1 MQEVFQKVLLL
12 GYAYGII
19 KEVQARRDYI
29 MNELGTY
36 IKEKRTEKGL
46 SIRRLAELAAISH
59 TEVKRI
65 EDGLRKQTSPQ
76 VLRSIASALGVPYED
91 LMAAAGYI
99 DEPTAETESSTV
111 ATGIKDTED
120 LSQEEIDQVNQYIAF
135 LKSRRK
141 D

>member
-1 MQEVFQKVLLL
+1 MLLL
-12 GYAYGII
+12 GYTHGIM
-19 KEVQARRDYI
+19 KVVQARRII

>member
-1 MQEVFQKVLLL
+1 MLLL
-12 GYAYGII
+12 GYTHGIM
-19 KEVQARRDYI
+19 KVVQARRII

-99 DEPTAETESSTV
+99 DEPTAETESGTV

-120 LSQEEIDQVNQYIAF
+120 LSQEEIEQVNQYIAF
-135 LKSRRK
+135 LKSQRK

>member
-1 MQEVFQKVLLL
+1 MLLL
-12 GYAYGII
+12 GCAYGII

-111 ATGIKDTED
+111 ANGIKDTED

>member
-1 MQEVFQKVLLL
+1 
-12 GYAYGII
+12 
-19 KEVQARRDYI
+19 

-36 IKEKRTEKGL
+36 KKEKRTEKGL
-46 SIRRLAELAAISH
+46 SIRRLAELADISH

-76 VLRSIASALGVPYED
+76 VLRSIASALSVPYED

-99 DEPTAETESSTV
+99 DEPAAESDGGTV
-111 ATGIKDTED
+111 VAGIKDTED

>member
-1 MQEVFQKVLLL
+1 M
-12 GYAYGII
+12 
-19 KEVQARRDYI
+19 KEVQARRDCI

-46 SIRRLAELAAISH
+46 SIRRLAELADISH

-99 DEPTAETESSTV
+99 DEPAAELDRGTV
-111 ATGIKDTED
+111 AAGIKDTED

-135 LKSRRK
+135 LKSQRK